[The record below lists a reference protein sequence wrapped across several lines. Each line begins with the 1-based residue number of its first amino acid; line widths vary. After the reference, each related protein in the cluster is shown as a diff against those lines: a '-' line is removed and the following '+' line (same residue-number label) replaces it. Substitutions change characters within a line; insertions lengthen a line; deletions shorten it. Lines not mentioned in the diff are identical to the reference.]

1 MCKMYI
7 TPWKKILMNKLNAMK
22 LNLILLASL
31 CILMFSSCEQ
41 SVQKEEDTTLESE
54 TEQMLHS
61 IKEDDVEILSID
73 GCQYIVYKETI
84 GANHSFGYL
93 AHKGNCNNPIHCYN
107 DIQSNLKIED

>member
-1 MCKMYI
+1 
-7 TPWKKILMNKLNAMK
+7 
-22 LNLILLASL
+22 
-31 CILMFSSCEQ
+31 MFSSCEQ

-93 AHKGNCNNPIHCYN
+93 AHKGNCNNSIHCYN
-107 DIQSNLKIED
+107 EIQGTSKIEGININSDND